1 MTNHI
6 DGHHYDQTLPT
17 GKWLFD
23 SKVSDVFENMLSRSI
38 PQYETMRD
46 VVFSC
51 GRNFVSSS
59 STVIDCGASQG
70 GAIAPFVSMSQPP
83 RRFICV
89 EPSAPMAA
97 SLRSRFPADGPVI
110 DVIEEDIR
118 NVYPDEPADLALSVL
133 TLQFVP
139 IEHRQGVIQKIHD
152 NLSPGGA
159 LILVEK
165 VLGSDSRVN
174 ELLVEEYR
182 AYKTAQ
188 GYSREQIDRK
198 ALSLEGVLV
207 PVTAEWNIGFLK
219 QSGFAHVDCI
229 WRWMNFAAWVAIK

>member
-1 MTNHI
+1 
-6 DGHHYDQTLPT
+6 
-17 GKWLFD
+17 
-23 SKVSDVFENMLSRSI
+23 V
-38 PQYETMRD
+38 
-46 VVFSC
+46 
-51 GRNFVSSS
+51 
-59 STVIDCGASQG
+59 
-70 GAIAPFVSMSQPP
+70 
-83 RRFICV
+83 
-89 EPSAPMAA
+89 
-97 SLRSRFPADGPVI
+97 
-110 DVIEEDIR
+110 
-118 NVYPDEPADLALSVL
+118 
-133 TLQFVP
+133 
-139 IEHRQGVIQKIHD
+139 VIQKIHD

-174 ELLVEEYR
+174 ELLVREYR

-188 GYSREQIDRK
+188 GYTQEQIDRK